1 MPPNL
6 SRGPSCIALM
16 AACARSAHPRQPP
29 HCHGRQHQRQPGQH
43 RRVHQRATGCRLPE
57 SAQRQLPQ
65 VVRRPDRRRRLQRLG
80 QRNEQTG
87 KPHHRQVDEVHE
99 TGSGRAGH
107 QHADEQPD
115 GAERKAPPMLIA
127 ARLTVCFKVI
137 GKCPANS
144 PAATI
149 VAMTMALNS
158 IAMHISHTNV
168 LGRGRDVGYA
178 DLFAGPGR

>member
-1 MPPNL
+1 
-6 SRGPSCIALM
+6 
-16 AACARSAHPRQPP
+16 
-29 HCHGRQHQRQPGQH
+29 
-43 RRVHQRATGCRLPE
+43 
-57 SAQRQLPQ
+57 
-65 VVRRPDRRRRLQRLG
+65 
-80 QRNEQTG
+80 
-87 KPHHRQVDEVHE
+87 
-99 TGSGRAGH
+99 
-107 QHADEQPD
+107 
-115 GAERKAPPMLIA
+115 MLIA